1 MTQLGIMGRSATVI
15 RGLST
20 DERSWYLK
28 TSISESHFHF
38 LVRQSNETTSTF
50 FFWFSTIIKINKLR
64 INHEKHAYIYVSED
78 QGGELEFF

>member
-38 LVRQSNETTSTF
+38 LVRQSNETTST
-50 FFWFSTIIKINKLR
+50 IIKINKLR

-78 QGGELEFF
+78 LGGELEFF